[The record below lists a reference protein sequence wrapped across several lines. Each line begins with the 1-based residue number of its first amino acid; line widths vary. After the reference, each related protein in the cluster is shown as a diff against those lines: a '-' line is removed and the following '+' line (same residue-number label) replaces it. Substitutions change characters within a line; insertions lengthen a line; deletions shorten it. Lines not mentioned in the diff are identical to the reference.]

1 MVSQA
6 TEIRDIIETDWS
18 LTGRLSKVPLDN
30 MKEIVRFF
38 DRDQVLGNEW
48 PKAVVVR
55 KINDEFDENRNV
67 HPTFDETIDKY
78 EITLYYRVVDVQ
90 EPSYSE
96 ALDDIEE
103 MATEL
108 QRILKLQWDPSTGL
122 GPYFTSDYY
131 WTKADHVD
139 SAQPE
144 LRRTLFLTLSLLE
157 APPEVYL
164 GFKGVLALDVTDTVA
179 DAPPSVDYTY
189 TQVYQVDIT
198 EGYEQIPYLT
208 KDTSR
213 GRGVPYLGR
222 GLFRGTFTAF
232 TQGKRSDL
240 EGSTIDKI
248 TNIYKT
254 QTLAPLVGLNAEVVF
269 LQSNI
274 NTETPTPSTFTS
286 RSFMKINQ
294 IQEISSVED
303 LLIYRFSGT
312 LTKPTE
318 YIFS

>member
-6 TEIRDIIETDWS
+6 TEIRDILFDEWS

-30 MKEIVRFF
+30 MKEIIRFF
-38 DRDQVLGNEW
+38 DRSQVEGNEW

-55 KINDEFDENRNV
+55 KINDEMNENRNIG
-67 HPTFDETIDKY
+67 PIFTETIDKY

-96 ALDDIEE
+96 ALQDIED
-103 MATEL
+103 MATET
-108 QRILKLQWDPSTGL
+108 QRILSLQWDPINGV
-122 GPYFTSDYY
+122 GPYFTASYY
-131 WTKADHVD
+131 WVKDDHVD

-144 LRRTLFLTLSLLE
+144 LRRTVFLSLSLLE
-157 APPEVYL
+157 SAPEVYS
-164 GFKGVLALDVTDTVA
+164 GYKGVLALDVTDTVA
-179 DAPPSVDYTY
+179 DSPPASNYTY
-189 TQVYQVDIT
+189 TQMYQVDIT

-213 GRGVPYLGR
+213 GRGVPHLGR
-222 GLFRGTFTAF
+222 GLFRGTFTAL
-232 TQGKRSDL
+232 TQAKRSDL
-240 EGSTIDKI
+240 EGSTIDKL

-254 QTLAPLVGLNAEVVF
+254 QSLAPLIGLNAEVVF
-269 LQSNI
+269 LQSNQ

-286 RSFMKINQ
+286 RSFMRINQ
-294 IQEISSVED
+294 IQKITSVED
-303 LLIYRFSGT
+303 LLKYRFTGT

-318 YIFS
+318 YLFS